1 MNHVTAAPV
10 KGRDFGLW
18 IDRRLPVLFIAPVVG
33 ILLTLAIGPL
43 LFIFITSFTSWELV
57 SSAPPQF
64 IWFRNYLN
72 IALDSRFW
80 NAMKNTLILLIGG
93 VGLQLILGLT
103 TALLLNREFRLKRV
117 VTSLFLIPITIAP
130 VVVGFQ
136 WRVIYHESFGPLN
149 YIIRALH
156 LGNGFAW
163 LADTRTALPSILVA
177 EVWQWTPFVTIV
189 LLAGLQ
195 SISPRVYEAANVDGA
210 TPWQVFRRVTLPL
223 LKPTIIIVALFRV
236 MDVFKIFDLVFLLTG
251 GGPGTASESVSLY
264 TYINGFRYFSMGYAT
279 ALAVIQ
285 LVIVTI
291 ICMNLVRMMKVRGA

>member
-1 MNHVTAAPV
+1 MNHGGIAPA
-10 KGRDFGLW
+10 KARDLSLW
-18 IDRRLPVLFIAPVVG
+18 TDKKLPVLFITPVVG

-57 SSAPPQF
+57 SMAPPQF
-64 IWFRNYLN
+64 VWFGNYASILV
-72 IALDSRFW
+72 DGRFW
-80 NAMKNTLILLIGG
+80 NAMKNTLILLVGG
-93 VGLQLILGLT
+93 VGLQLVLGLV
-103 TALLLNREFRLKRV
+103 TALLLNREFKLKKL

-163 LADTRTALPSILVA
+163 LADTRTALFSILVA

-210 TPWQVFRRVTLPL
+210 TPWQVFRRVTFPL
-223 LKPTIIIVALFRV
+223 LKPTIIIVMLFRL

-251 GGPGTASESVSLY
+251 GGPGSASESVSLY
-264 TYINGFRYFSMGYAT
+264 TYINGFRYFSLGYAT

-285 LVIVTI
+285 LVIVTV
-291 ICMNLVRMMKVRGA
+291 ICMRLVKMMKVGRA